1 MTTTDRTDPTLV
13 TGAWRAGDAAGH
25 RQFAHVGDIVLESGS
40 VVPDVQMAYE
50 TWGELRTTADGGSN
64 AILVLHALTGD
75 SHVSGPAGPGHP
87 SAGWWDPMVGPGAPM
102 DTDRFFV
109 IAPNILGGCQGSTGP
124 AHPRSTDPGGDTTP
138 WGGDFPALTVRD
150 QVAAEAALLE
160 GLGIDRLH
168 AVVGGSAGG
177 MRALEWAIEHS
188 DRVERLLLLATSAY
202 ASGEQIALSR
212 TQVAAIAADPQYSNG
227 HYYGQDVGPLTGL
240 DLARRV
246 AHIAY
251 RSEAELSERF
261 GRRVQDDGRW
271 AVDSYIQHHGAK
283 LVARFDANSYVV
295 LTSAMDSHD
304 VGRGRGGLES
314 ALGRVTA
321 RTTVAG
327 IDSDRLYPLYQQEEL
342 ADLIST
348 AGPLQVV
355 PSPHGH
361 DGFLVEADHVGALL
375 RDLIG

>member
-1 MTTTDRTDPTLV
+1 MTTTARVDPSLV
-13 TGAWRAGDAAGH
+13 TGAWRARDPAGR
-25 RQFAHVGDIVLESGS
+25 RQFADIGTIALESGS
-40 VVPDVQMAYE
+40 VVPDAQMAYE
-50 TWGELRTTADGGSN
+50 TWGELHIRPDGGSN

-75 SHVSGPAGPGHP
+75 SHVAGPTGPGHP
-87 SAGWWDPMVGPGAPM
+87 SPGWWDPMVGPGAPM

-124 AHPRSTDPGGDTTP
+124 ASLRADGTF
-138 WGGDFPALTVRD
+138 WGGDFPSLTVRD
-150 QVAAEAALLE
+150 QVAAEAALADQ
-160 GLGIDRLH
+160 LGIDRFH

-177 MRALEWAIEHS
+177 MRALEWAVEHPA
-188 DRVERLLLLATSAY
+188 RVERLLLLATSGY

-212 TQVAAIAADPQYSNG
+212 TQVAAIAGDPHYDGG
-227 HYYGQDVGPLTGL
+227 HYYDQEQGPLVGL
-240 DLARRV
+240 DLARRM

-251 RSEAELSERF
+251 RSESELSERF

-271 AVDSYIQHHGAK
+271 AVDSYLQHHGDK
-283 LVARFDANSYVV
+283 LVSRFDANSYIV

-304 VGRGRGGLES
+304 VGRDRGGQAS
-314 ALGRVTA
+314 ALARVSA

-348 AGPLQVV
+348 AAPLQVV

-361 DGFLVEADHVGALL
+361 DGFLVEADHVGELL
-375 RDLIG
+375 RDLLD